1 MAGLTTT
8 ELASRQFQCT
18 LLSSNQHAI
27 GDPLAPFVAGGID
40 RLSFF
45 GSADSA
51 LILSRWLFAF
61 FYTRSATKMCCT
73 WLKQRLGVGEALL
86 TQSCTSALEMA
97 ALLCNL
103 APGDEVIMP
112 SFTFVSTANAVV
124 LRGAT
129 PVFVEIRRD
138 TLNINEGAVESAIT
152 PRTKAIFVVH
162 YSGVPCEMNAINT
175 IARRHGFLVVED
187 ADQALL

>member
-1 MAGLTTT
+1 MIAVAAAVTLAQAYEYIFRVGHGWSCEYGAGLETIPVHFA
-8 ELASRQFQCT
+8 LVNDQ
-18 LLSSNQHAI
+18 AI

-51 LILSRWLFAF
+51 LILSTWLFAF
-61 FYTRSATKMCCT
+61 FSPPTATKICCT

-103 APGDEVIMP
+103 APADEVIMP
-112 SFTFVSTANAVV
+112 SFTFLSTANALV
-124 LRGAT
+124 LRAPT
-129 PVFVEIRRD
+129 PVFVGIRRA
-138 TLNINEGAVESAIT
+138 TLT
-152 PRTKAIFVVH
+152 
-162 YSGVPCEMNAINT
+162 
-175 IARRHGFLVVED
+175 
-187 ADQALL
+187 